1 MMTANEIISYLEM
14 ELADAYEQYDLAKG
28 NDARQAMVHLVRATT
43 IQNLLDW
50 IRTDKTKN

>member
-1 MMTANEIISYLEM
+1 MMTVKEIISYLEM